1 MGYIYKISLLGY
13 NIDIYLVGGKDMEN
27 YVQTPAQL
35 GQVLKARR
43 SNLRLTQKKAGGTV
57 GLLPKTISA
66 LEISPEGSSISSLFK
81 LLSALDL
88 EIVLRPKDF
97 IPEKIKKLE
106 W

>member
-1 MGYIYKISLLGY
+1 
-13 NIDIYLVGGKDMEN
+13 MEN
-27 YVQTPAQL
+27 YVQTPIQL

-43 SNLRLTQKKAGGTV
+43 NLLKLTQEKAGRTV

-66 LEISPEGSSISSLFK
+66 LEITPEGSTIASLFK

-88 EIVLRPKDF
+88 EIILRPKDF
-97 IPEKIKKLE
+97 IAENTKKLE

>member
-1 MGYIYKISLLGY
+1 
-13 NIDIYLVGGKDMEN
+13 MEN
-27 YVQTPAQL
+27 YVSTPVQL
-35 GQVLKARR
+35 GQILRDRR
-43 SNLRLTQKKAGGTV
+43 SSLRLTQYKAGQTV

-88 EIVLRPKDF
+88 EIILRPKDY
-97 IPEKIKKLE
+97 ISENPEKME